1 MYCAMYE
8 QSINE
13 VIGACDKIEVIS
25 DGVVKSFSHADA
37 QAKSILSAI
46 ASMNEGGWEMPGYG
60 VSIDRLTREEMK
72 KGMWLRLVYDERQTR
87 NEMPFDSLLI
97 RVKSEYCGY
106 DLIREVDGK
115 YQGRVFYFN
124 LKESKNM
131 QELFSLMQ
139 KLMRE

>member
-106 DLIREVDGK
+106 DLIREVDCK

-124 LKESKNM
+124 LKEGKNM

>member
-25 DGVVKSFSHADA
+25 DGVVKSFSRADA
-37 QAKSILSAI
+37 RAKSILSAI

-97 RVKSEYCGY
+97 RVKGEYCGY
-106 DLIREVDGK
+106 DLIRESDGK

-124 LKESKNM
+124 LKEGKNM

-139 KLMRE
+139 ELVRE

>member
-25 DGVVKSFSHADA
+25 DGVVKSFSRADA

-72 KGMWLRLVYDERQTR
+72 KGMWLRLAYDKRQTR

-97 RVKSEYCGY
+97 RVKGEYCGY
-106 DLIREVDGK
+106 DLIRESDGK

-124 LKESKNM
+124 LNEGKNM
-131 QELFSLMQ
+131 QELFSLVQ
-139 KLMRE
+139 EIVRE

>member
-1 MYCAMYE
+1 MYE

-13 VIGACDKIEVIS
+13 VIGVCDKIEVIS
-25 DGVVKSFSHADA
+25 DGVVKSFSRADA
-37 QAKSILSAI
+37 RAKSILSAI

-97 RVKSEYCGY
+97 RVKGEYCGY
-106 DLIREVDGK
+106 DLIRESDGK

-124 LKESKNM
+124 L
-131 QELFSLMQ
+131 QEG
-139 KLMRE
+139 KTMRDLYKFLCG

>member
-1 MYCAMYE
+1 MYE

-25 DGVVKSFSHADA
+25 DGVVKSFSRADA

-97 RVKSEYCGY
+97 RVKGEYCGY
-106 DLIREVDGK
+106 DLIREADSK

-124 LKESKNM
+124 LKEGKNM

-139 KLMRE
+139 EIVRE

>member
-1 MYCAMYE
+1 MYE

-25 DGVVKSFSHADA
+25 DGVVKSFSRADA
-37 QAKSILSAI
+37 RAKSILSAI

-72 KGMWLRLVYDERQTR
+72 KGMWLRLAYDKRQTR

-97 RVKSEYCGY
+97 RVKGEYCGY
-106 DLIREVDGK
+106 DLIREADGK

-124 LKESKNM
+124 LNEGKNM

-139 KLMRE
+139 EIVRE

>member
-25 DGVVKSFSHADA
+25 DGVVKSFSNADA

-115 YQGRVFYFN
+115 YQGRVFYFGYVTTN
-124 LKESKNM
+124 S
-131 QELFSLMQ
+131 
-139 KLMRE
+139 

>member
-1 MYCAMYE
+1 MYE

-25 DGVVKSFSHADA
+25 DGVVKSFSRADA
-37 QAKSILSAI
+37 RAKSILSAI

-72 KGMWLRLVYDERQTR
+72 NGMWLRLVYDERQTR

-97 RVKSEYCGY
+97 RVKGEYCGY
-106 DLIREVDGK
+106 DLIREADGK

-124 LKESKNM
+124 LNEGKNM

-139 KLMRE
+139 EIVRE

>member
-1 MYCAMYE
+1 MYE

-13 VIGACDKIEVIS
+13 VIDACDKIEVIS
-25 DGVVKSFSHADA
+25 DGVVKSFSRADA
-37 QAKSILSAI
+37 RAKSILSAI

-72 KGMWLRLVYDERQTR
+72 KGMWLRLVYDKKQTR

-97 RVKSEYCGY
+97 RVKGEYCGY
-106 DLIREVDGK
+106 DLIREADSK
-115 YQGRVFYFN
+115 YQGRVFYYN
-124 LKESKNM
+124 LKEGKNM

-139 KLMRE
+139 EIVRE

>member
-1 MYCAMYE
+1 MYE

-25 DGVVKSFSHADA
+25 DGVVKSFSRADA
-37 QAKSILSAI
+37 RAKSILSAI

-97 RVKSEYCGY
+97 RVKGEYCGY
-106 DLIREVDGK
+106 DLIREADVK

-124 LKESKNM
+124 LKEGKNM

-139 KLMRE
+139 ELVRE

>member
-1 MYCAMYE
+1 MYE

-25 DGVVKSFSHADA
+25 DGVVKSFSCADA

-72 KGMWLRLVYDERQTR
+72 KGMWLRLVYDKRQTR

-97 RVKSEYCGY
+97 RVKGEYCGY
-106 DLIREVDGK
+106 DLIREADSK
-115 YQGRVFYFN
+115 YQGRVFYYN
-124 LKESKNM
+124 LKEGKNM
-131 QELFSLMQ
+131 QELFSLM
-139 KLMRE
+139 KELVRE

>member
-1 MYCAMYE
+1 MYE

-13 VIGACDKIEVIS
+13 IIGACDKIEVIS

>member
-1 MYCAMYE
+1 MYE

-25 DGVVKSFSHADA
+25 DGVVKSFSRADA

-72 KGMWLRLVYDERQTR
+72 KGMWLRLVYDKRQTR

-97 RVKSEYCGY
+97 RVKGEYCGY
-106 DLIREVDGK
+106 DLIREADSK
-115 YQGRVFYFN
+115 YQGRVFYYN
-124 LKESKNM
+124 LKEGKNM

-139 KLMRE
+139 ELVRE

>member
-1 MYCAMYE
+1 MYE

-25 DGVVKSFSHADA
+25 DDVVKSFSRADA

-72 KGMWLRLVYDERQTR
+72 KGMWLRLVYDKRQTR

-97 RVKSEYCGY
+97 RVKGEYCGY
-106 DLIREVDGK
+106 DLIREADSK

-124 LKESKNM
+124 LKEGKNM

-139 KLMRE
+139 ELVRE

>member
-25 DGVVKSFSHADA
+25 DGVVKSFSRADA
-37 QAKSILSAI
+37 RAKSILSAI

-97 RVKSEYCGY
+97 RVKGEYCGY
-106 DLIREVDGK
+106 DLIRESDGK

-124 LKESKNM
+124 LKECKNM

-139 KLMRE
+139 EIVRE

>member
-1 MYCAMYE
+1 MYE

-25 DGVVKSFSHADA
+25 DGVVKSFSRADA

-72 KGMWLRLVYDERQTR
+72 KGMWLRLVYDKRQTR

-97 RVKSEYCGY
+97 RVKGEYCGY
-106 DLIREVDGK
+106 DLIREADSK

-124 LKESKNM
+124 LKEGKNM

-139 KLMRE
+139 ELVRE

>member
-1 MYCAMYE
+1 MYE

-25 DGVVKSFSHADA
+25 DGVVKSFSCADA

-72 KGMWLRLVYDERQTR
+72 KGMWLRLVYDKRQTR

-97 RVKSEYCGY
+97 RVKGEYCGY
-106 DLIREVDGK
+106 DLIREADSK

-124 LKESKNM
+124 LKEGKNM

-139 KLMRE
+139 ELVRE

>member
-1 MYCAMYE
+1 MYE

-25 DGVVKSFSHADA
+25 DGVVKSFSRADA

-72 KGMWLRLVYDERQTR
+72 KGMWLRLAYDKRQTR

-97 RVKSEYCGY
+97 RVKGEYCGY
-106 DLIREVDGK
+106 DLIRESDGK

-124 LKESKNM
+124 LNEGKNM
-131 QELFSLMQ
+131 QELFSLVQ
-139 KLMRE
+139 EIVRE

>member
-1 MYCAMYE
+1 MYE

-25 DGVVKSFSHADA
+25 SSVVKSFSRADA
-37 QAKSILSAI
+37 RAKSILSAI

-97 RVKSEYCGY
+97 RVKGEYCGY
-106 DLIREVDGK
+106 DLIREADVK

-124 LKESKNM
+124 LKEGKNM

-139 KLMRE
+139 ELVRE

>member
-1 MYCAMYE
+1 MYE

-25 DGVVKSFSHADA
+25 DGVVKSFSCADA

-72 KGMWLRLVYDERQTR
+72 KGMWLRLVYDKKQTR

-97 RVKSEYCGY
+97 RVKGEYCGY
-106 DLIREVDGK
+106 DLIREADSK

-124 LKESKNM
+124 LKEGKNM

-139 KLMRE
+139 ELVRE

>member
-1 MYCAMYE
+1 MYE

-25 DGVVKSFSHADA
+25 DGVVKSFSRDDA

-72 KGMWLRLVYDERQTR
+72 KGMWRLRPRLTVLQ
-87 NEMPFDSLLI
+87 
-97 RVKSEYCGY
+97 
-106 DLIREVDGK
+106 
-115 YQGRVFYFN
+115 
-124 LKESKNM
+124 
-131 QELFSLMQ
+131 
-139 KLMRE
+139 

>member
-25 DGVVKSFSHADA
+25 DGVVKSFSRADA

-72 KGMWLRLVYDERQTR
+72 KGMWLRLVYDKRQTR

-97 RVKSEYCGY
+97 RVKGEYCGY
-106 DLIREVDGK
+106 DLIREADSK

-124 LKESKNM
+124 LKEGKNM

-139 KLMRE
+139 ELVRE